1 MVRSRSEASELA
13 SFLVALFLICLG
25 GYLLHSMWTRAVT
38 AVNDYEITLE
48 AYDDLAGTCEAFPEF
63 KEDVNKAFED
73 DGKITNKEYAELL
86 EKSRSVKRSAA
97 LKAFMLRVKE

>member
-13 SFLVALFLICLG
+13 SFLAGLLIICLG
-25 GYLLHSMWTRAVT
+25 GYLLWSGWARAIT
-38 AVNDYEITLE
+38 TLDNYEISAE

-73 DGKITNKEYAELL
+73 DGKITNKEYAELS

-97 LKAFMLRVKE
+97 LKGFMEKIRE